1 MSKPPDTVRVIK
13 DITDPVSIKFTKKR
27 KIKGVEST
35 TEREVRN
42 DNPATL
48 ETYAM
53 PVMLE
58 ENLMSL
64 IKIKGFAKE
73 VRYWYISRLP
83 HLNVEGDI
91 KVYCCPYCAKDV
103 SPVEICIDHIIPI
116 KVYTKYKAY
125 LASERKGKLEKE
137 KMQFHF
143 RKIREEISPANDSGE
158 REYGDEPE
166 YKYKYEQKGICWQEM
181 FYNAY
186 NFLNER
192 NWMGTEEKD
201 YLHYLNENR
210 DLFSDRGME
219 FLRKRAANNQ
229 ENLIACCTDCN
240 SAKSDSM
247 EKTAEYIL
255 KGLDNGENS
264 QALRNKLL
272 RIKRVYEE
280 IIALPKKIKLHIIRR
295 KKTGIHIV
303 SLNKAISTMDV
314 KKSPPSKMLHGSAVR
329 KIIFNESFL
338 SFVENLNDSKREP
351 FILKVIVDRMEEETD
366 VATGENGVI
375 TGGERVKRNF
385 NEVAT
390 DNDGVTDDEDATDEN
405 AAVNENAIGDGV
417 IPEDTP
423 KIPAQNK
430 IEKKAL
436 RDVLLKEIMIQDR
449 PSYSGFLCFYCL
461 GVYSASAFDID
472 HINPELKVSAGDQ
485 FDMAGLGSNISSILK
500 ASTNLPLNLL
510 PVCRKCNRTKGDK
523 PLGNIEKNGNTL
535 LESLLETRLA
545 SVNRYGFTEDLK
557 ENSDG
562 GLTNTL
568 ALKKRKDVLD
578 EVKVLTVSKA
588 DRVSN
593 EYITDFAKKIETG
606 KVEKSP
612 EKD

>member
-13 DITDPVSIKFTKKR
+13 DITDPVSIKFTKIR
-27 KIKGVEST
+27 KLKGVETT

-53 PVMLE
+53 PVMLAK
-58 ENLMSL
+58 NLMPL
-64 IKIKGFAKE
+64 LKIKGFDKE

-91 KVYCCPYCAKDV
+91 KLYCCPYCAKDV

-125 LASERKGKLEKE
+125 LASQRKGKLEKE
-137 KMQFHF
+137 KMQFYF
-143 RKIREEISPANDSGE
+143 RKIREEISPANASGE
-158 REYGDEPE
+158 REYGDERE
-166 YKYKYEQKGICWQEM
+166 YKFKYEEEGICWQEM

-186 NFLNER
+186 QFLNDR
-192 NWMGTEEKD
+192 NWMGTKEKD
-201 YLHYLNENR
+201 YLRYLNENK
-210 DLFSDRGME
+210 DLFSDRGMAI
-219 FLRKRAANNQ
+219 LRKRAANNQ

-240 SAKSDSM
+240 SAKSDSLD
-247 EKTAEYIL
+247 KTAEYIR
-255 KGLDNGENS
+255 KGLNNDQISTEV
-264 QALRNKLL
+264 RDKLL
-272 RIKRVYEE
+272 RIKGIYEAMM
-280 IIALPKKIKLHIIRR
+280 ALPEKIKLHIIRR

-303 SLNKAISTMDV
+303 SLKKAISTMTV
-314 KKSPPSKMLHGSAVR
+314 KESPPSKILFGSAVR
-329 KIIFNESFL
+329 KIIFKESFL

-351 FILKVIVDRMEEETD
+351 FILKVSVDGMEEETD
-366 VATGENGVI
+366 VSTGENGLI
-375 TGGERVKRNF
+375 PGGEGVKRNF

-436 RDVLLKEIMIQDR
+436 RDVLLNEIMIQDR
-449 PSYSGFLCFYCL
+449 PAYSGFLCFYCL

-472 HINPELKVSAGDQ
+472 HINPELKVSDDDQ
-485 FDMAGLGSNISSILK
+485 YLKVNISSILN

-523 PLGNIEKNGNTL
+523 PLGNEEKNGITL
-535 LESLLETRLA
+535 LENLLQTRLA
-545 SVNRYGFTEDLK
+545 SVNRYGFTGGLK
-557 ENSDG
+557 ENSVG
-562 GLTNTL
+562 GLTYDL
-568 ALKKRKDVLD
+568 ALKKRRDVLAD
-578 EVKVLTVSKA
+578 VPVLTVSKA
-588 DRVSN
+588 DRGSN
-593 EYITDFAKKIETG
+593 KYIESFAQEIETA
-606 KVEKSP
+606 KVKKSP